1 MMEETISLQEIW
13 QTLKK
18 RMRLI
23 ILITVLAMLA
33 SVIATMFFMTPQY
46 EANSQFIV
54 SQSETTQEQQIT
66 QGDIRTNVELINT
79 YNVIIQSPAVITDV
93 IDELDLG
100 LSAGQLSN
108 RINVNNAENSQVVN
122 VGVTGPDHEQAVDIA
137 NTTVSVFMEK
147 VPEYMNVDNVS
158 VLSEATHDSNP
169 SPISPN
175 LTLNLAIAM
184 VLGVMV
190 GVGVA
195 FLLEYLDTTIKTEDD
210 IDKTLEL
217 PVMGMISTFNFD
229 DDEQQTSRKKSRKG
243 GPFGA

>member
-1 MMEETISLQEIW
+1 MEETISLQEIW